1 MEFQLEILAVFCF
14 ALVAAIQS
22 FRLFDYTADIVG
34 LRNACDR
41 LESRLE
47 DIRDERDLALKQ
59 LEKIKAHLASVL
71 DLSEDD

>member
-1 MEFQLEILAVFCF
+1 MEFQLAILAVFCF
-14 ALVAAIQS
+14 ALVAGIQS
-22 FRLFDYTADIVG
+22 FRLFDSSADIVG

-59 LEKIKAHLASVL
+59 LEKIKSHLASVL